1 MLGKILGGMVDK
13 VQILKDYI
21 SDSVTD
27 VVAEL
32 NCDRTEIFYMIQ
44 PGKGED
50 EFKIFIY
57 KMENGTPKR
66 IREITPEEIVGE

>member
-1 MLGKILGGMVDK
+1 MFGGLLDGMVDK
-13 VQILKDYI
+13 VQITKDYI
-21 SDSVTD
+21 SDSITD

-32 NCDRTEIFYMIQ
+32 NCDRAEVFYMIQ

-57 KMENGTPKR
+57 KTENGTPKR
-66 IREITPEEIVGE
+66 IREISVEEIVGE